1 MKVEVSVGELVD
13 KATIVHIKSERIH
26 DPDKLRNINR
36 EFALLKTAMAAA
48 GIDETSP
55 QYLQLYEINGRLWD
69 IEDAIR
75 EKERTKSFDDEF
87 ISLARSV
94 YFNNDKRA
102 AVKREINLACGS
114 ELVEEKSYQSYE

>member
-1 MKVEVSVGELVD
+1 MMSLWGELVD
-13 KATIVHIKSERIH
+13 KAAIVHIKSERIH
-26 DPDKLRNINR
+26 DPEKLHNINR

-55 QYLQLYEINGRLWD
+55 QYLALYEINGRLWD

-102 AVKREINLACGS
+102 AVKRAINLACGS
-114 ELVEEKSYQSYE
+114 ELVEEKSYKSYE